1 MDAFFVLDKKQ
12 ADTYTDITKQQQKS
26 AEGGKKNCMFNN
38 IGHKIQKLA
47 KAFCWIGIVF
57 WTIKGIDLIGSLSMT
72 HQLTGS
78 YVTASSA
85 AGVLVSIVTIIVGVL
100 VSWIGSLVLYAF
112 GQLVEDTHAIREN
125 TEAEEESTES

>member
-1 MDAFFVLDKKQ
+1 
-12 ADTYTDITKQQQKS
+12 
-26 AEGGKKNCMFNN
+26 MFNN

-47 KAFCWIGIVF
+47 KAFWWIGIVF
-57 WTIKGIDLIGSLSMT
+57 WTIKGIGSLSMT

-85 AGVLVSIVTIIVGVL
+85 AGVLVSIVTIVVGVL
-100 VSWIGSLVLYAF
+100 LSWIGSFLLYGF

>member
-1 MDAFFVLDKKQ
+1 MKRQ
-12 ADTYTDITKQQQKS
+12 RKS
-26 AEGGKKNCMFNN
+26 AKGENCMFNN
-38 IGHKIQKLA
+38 IGRKIQKLA
-47 KAFCWIGIVF
+47 KAFWWIGIVF
-57 WTIKGIDLIGSLSMT
+57 WAIKGIDLIGSLSMT
-72 HQLTGS
+72 HELTGS

-85 AGVLVSIVTIIVGVL
+85 AGVLVSIVSIVVGVL

>member
-1 MDAFFVLDKKQ
+1 
-12 ADTYTDITKQQQKS
+12 
-26 AEGGKKNCMFNN
+26 MFNN

-47 KAFCWIGIVF
+47 KAFWWIGIVF

-78 YVTASSA
+78 YVTASA

-100 VSWIGSLVLYAF
+100 LSWIGSFLLYGF

>member
-1 MDAFFVLDKKQ
+1 M
-12 ADTYTDITKQQQKS
+12 KQQRKS
-26 AEGGKKNCMFNN
+26 AKGGEKNCMFNN

-47 KAFCWIGIVF
+47 KAFWWIGIVF
-57 WTIKGIDLIGSLSMT
+57 WTIKGIDLIGTLSMT